1 MPDNTFSRGRDLR
14 PIERPDAILE
24 DTPEALRSFFGADAP
39 PGDVL
44 ELRVTDLDALLKGK
58 LIAYTTP
65 DGATTLL
72 VAYRWDD
79 GPSCLPR
86 C

>member
-1 MPDNTFSRGRDLR
+1 MAHIPPRGRDLW
-14 PIERPDAILE
+14 PIERPDATLD
-24 DTPEALRSFFGADAP
+24 DTPEAVRSFIGAGTP
-39 PGDVL
+39 QIDVL

-58 LIAYTTP
+58 LIAYTSP

-72 VAYRWDD
+72 VAFRWDD
-79 GPSCLPR
+79 GPPCLPR